1 MITILEVN
9 RYANQFVEVG
19 WSFLNS
25 LKLPIV
31 YCICMLCTS
40 DRLERNTFML
50 SSLLYIVLTVDYNF
64 QRPVDIFLIS
74 WFPKL
79 LSHPKGNPVSITVYD
94 ITFESSVPGG
104 SNTAYCM

>member
-25 LKLPIV
+25 EKIPHCI
-31 YCICMLCTS
+31 YCICILRTS
-40 DRLERNTFML
+40 DRLESDTFML

-74 WFPKL
+74 WFLGTIVQNMWLATIPKL
-79 LSHPKGNPVSITVYD
+79 CLNHHCLRHHI
-94 ITFESSVPGG
+94 
-104 SNTAYCM
+104 